1 MDLNYLKKLLKIVND
16 SGVDE
21 VEIEEEGSKVRVKK
35 SPSVAES
42 SMPQFLPFSM
52 PAAAQ
57 VVQPAAPVAA
67 PTPVLEKKLEK
78 VGEEKAVSYYEVKSP
93 IVGTFYRAPSPDA
106 EPYIKVGD
114 VVSPGQVLC
123 IIEAMKLMNE
133 IESEVSGK
141 IVKILIDNAKPVEY
155 GQTLFLVDKS

>member
-21 VEIEEEGSKVRVKK
+21 VEIEEEGAKIRVKK
-35 SPSVAES
+35 SPAVPENTLPS
-42 SMPQFLPFSM
+42 FLPYSIPAQPNLAQ
-52 PAAAQ
+52 PAAAPQ
-57 VVQPAAPVAA
+57 VV
-67 PTPVLEKKLEK
+67 EKKPEK
-78 VGEEKAVSYYEVKSP
+78 AVEEKGVSYYEVKSP

-106 EPYIKVGD
+106 EPYVKVGD
-114 VVSPGQVLC
+114 MVNAGQALC

-133 IESEVSGK
+133 IESDVSGK

-155 GQTLFLVDKS
+155 GQTMFLIDKS